1 MRRFG
6 LIILVLF
13 SIGWYSCGSSRKLHK
28 SDTANSENA
37 LSPEDMLNRNKSGD
51 FLFHNLSL
59 KGDGKFQ
66 SKKEEL
72 TFTYRVLM
80 VQDSLIWC
88 SISKLGIEALRI
100 QISPDSIEVLDRLN
114 KRYAQADYQFLQ
126 GLTGMDL
133 DFRALENLLTGNIVF
148 VKDSLLA
155 DVKSKIPH
163 RFLGKKD
170 STFFAYHL
178 NSENF
183 KVNRME
189 AENTAKNQKTFITYS
204 VFKELSGFLI
214 PEYILL
220 TVVKPERNQLELTHT
235 RIERD
240 QTSLSL
246 NFTIPESYARIR
258 LR

>member
-1 MRRFG
+1 MRKFE
-6 LIILVLF
+6 LIILLMLSTGF
-13 SIGWYSCGSSRKLHK
+13 FSCGSSLK
-28 SDTANSENA
+28 SSKSATPISEKEIT
-37 LSPEDMLNRNKSGD
+37 PQDMLNRNKSGD

-66 SKKEEL
+66 SKKEDL
-72 TFTYRVLM
+72 SFSYRVLM

-114 KRYAQADYQFLQ
+114 KQYAHADYSFLQ
-126 GLTGMDL
+126 RLTGMDL
-133 DFRALENLLTGNIVF
+133 DYRALENLLTGNIVF

-155 DVKSKIPH
+155 DPKSKIPH

-178 NSENF
+178 NAENF

-204 VFKELSGFLI
+204 TFKELSGFLI

-240 QTSLSL
+240 QVMLSL